1 MLVLLVLLPL
11 LGEARA
17 ELPAPDY
24 REALVA
30 AAESEA
36 DALIAAGDLT
46 AALILVERFR
56 GAIADHPRL
65 IYEEGLVRRLTG
77 DSDAA
82 LTLLEASVA
91 ADPALAHAWY
101 DLGEV
106 RLQRGDEA
114 GATEAFER
122 ASEMSEQHPQGW
134 AGPFRL
140 AELAGRRG
148 DVAGFER
155 WLKEALRRGFTFR
168 AVVQDPTWRGFL
180 DAPGLGEILRRMATV
195 YGNEE
200 VIRAWEGG

>member
-1 MLVLLVLLPL
+1 MLLALLVSLS
-11 LGEARA
+11 AAQA

-24 REALVA
+24 REVLVA

-36 DALIAAGDLT
+36 DALIAAGELE
-46 AALILVERFR
+46 AALALVERFR
-56 GAIADHPRL
+56 AEVADHPRL
-65 IYEEGLVRRLTG
+65 VYEEGLVRRLSG

-82 LTLLEASVA
+82 LELLEASVA
-91 ADPALAHAWY
+91 SDPTLAHAWY

-106 RLQRGDEA
+106 RLQRGDEG
-114 GATEAFER
+114 GAAEAFER

-148 DVAGFER
+148 DAAGFER

-168 AVVQDPTWRGFL
+168 VVVQDPTWKGFL
-180 DAPGLGEILRRMATV
+180 STPGLSEILRRMATV

-200 VIRAWEGG
+200 VIRTWESG